1 MSIRV
6 GDEVVHRVHRP
17 VARRFSPVWRRAL
30 QEPLC
35 GVVTVTFPSEPPAA
49 PPVAQA
55 KSSSSSAQATAENI
69 PPPAAP
75 PVAEAGQSFAS
86 AQVTAETV
94 PPTTALAA
102 NKIALKFVVQ
112 WMEEGGADPS
122 GNNAVP
128 YPKTRSGLGRLL
140 ALAEMLEIR
149 ELAGRVS
156 NDLERI
162 PARRP
167 KRCGWCHNAE

>member
-1 MSIRV
+1 M
-6 GDEVVHRVHRP
+6 
-17 VARRFSPVWRRAL
+17 
-30 QEPLC
+30 QEPFC
-35 GVVTVTFPSEPPAA
+35 GAVTVTFPSDPPAA

-55 KSSSSSAQATAENI
+55 GPSSSSPQVTAENV

-75 PVAEAGQSFAS
+75 PVAEAGPSSAS
-86 AQVTAETV
+86 AQTTAENV
-94 PPTTALAA
+94 PPPTALAA
-102 NKIALKFVVQ
+102 NKLALKFVVQ

-128 YPKTRSGLGRLL
+128 YPKTRSGLERLL

-156 NDLERI
+156 KNLERI
-162 PARRP
+162 RARRP
-167 KRCGWCHNAE
+167 KRCERCHNAE

>member
-1 MSIRV
+1 M
-6 GDEVVHRVHRP
+6 
-17 VARRFSPVWRRAL
+17 RFSPVWRRAL
-30 QEPLC
+30 QEPFC

-55 KSSSSSAQATAENI
+55 ESSSSSAQVTAENVS
-69 PPPAAP
+69 PA
-75 PVAEAGQSFAS
+75 
-86 AQVTAETV
+86 TV
-94 PPTTALAA
+94 LAA
-102 NKIALKFVVQ
+102 NKLALKFVVQ

-167 KRCGWCHNAE
+167 KRCGMCHNAQ